1 MREYFKFKFENK
13 DYTYEYYFFEWI
25 EKLFSYVVALDN
37 AIKNI
42 QNKNIKNFLKDV
54 QSTVARFLYYITK
67 EEMAKSDENETLT
80 PLCLAM
86 FQKKYIGELE
96 GSFLKRYI
104 TTSLNSNDIFIS
116 FLYDFFI
123 DFWSD
128 FENAITVSCVPFE
141 EEIREILK
149 KSNWKNIEKE
159 IKKSLVI
166 FENSEE
172 ILLEISKNKERI
184 LKKQFIPFSDRIN
197 QIFKIIK
204 LDYEKKY
211 NRNVDEDKKILDFG
225 SKVRNT
231 IHNNGKNIGRTIEL
245 EIKGKKIKLE
255 QNKEVYYC
263 NYKDIFYIIDEIID
277 ICVMIIETLELLEK
291 KTK

>member
-1 MREYFKFKFENK
+1 M
-13 DYTYEYYFFEWI
+13 
-25 EKLFSYVVALDN
+25 
-37 AIKNI
+37 
-42 QNKNIKNFLKDV
+42 
-54 QSTVARFLYYITK
+54 
-67 EEMAKSDENETLT
+67 
-80 PLCLAM
+80 
-86 FQKKYIGELE
+86 
-96 GSFLKRYI
+96 
-104 TTSLNSNDIFIS
+104 
-116 FLYDFFI
+116 
-123 DFWSD
+123 
-128 FENAITVSCVPFE
+128 
-141 EEIREILK
+141 K

-231 IHNNGKNIGRTIEL
+231 IHNNGKNRGRTIEL